1 MDKLVSLIF
10 SSKKWIV
17 HWICFIPDAFVAGG
31 TENYEKA
38 FLTPEYLEEHPED
51 GDKVDKLTH
60 AICYQIPLL
69 ELGLK

>member
-1 MDKLVSLIF
+1 MISFDHLREEFVSPR
-10 SSKKWIV
+10 
-17 HWICFIPDAFVAGG
+17 ICFIPDAFVAGG